1 MNGSENGY
9 AGAMFF
15 ALMSLGAIFK
25 LDDVI
30 GLVVGAAGAIFAAIS
45 LRRALVKAAQA
56 AEEDHQ
62 RMEIQ
67 LQQLRSKIMETS
79 AASVEAMSSVSEA
92 MSSITETAHLLQDNL
107 QVIRVRLAELDNL
120 TPLAKS
126 AEEIHAQLV
135 ALDNLTPLAKSN
147 EEILAQLAGLETI
160 RAQLDAL
167 NHLTPITKNAA
178 TINEAVASLEE
189 NSFALNA
196 ELEKIVAALQSHE
209 QAPTVLV
216 DELRKLNDVERANA
230 ENIQTV
236 LKLLQV
242 IGQMLKTPSYAKDFD
257 ALKTSIDAAHR
268 ELSELVRINGGLSKN
283 FSTTIDDL
291 RIDVARLTAHRET
304 TRKTPQIEE
313 PPILN
318 EHDITMLKKIVAKI
332 NIK

>member
-9 AGAMFF
+9 AGAIFF

-30 GLVVGAAGAIFAAIS
+30 GLVVGAAGAVFAAIS

-79 AASVEAMSSVSEA
+79 AASVEAMTSVNEA
-92 MSSITETAHLLQDNL
+92 MSSITKTAHLLQDNL

-126 AEEIHAQLV
+126 AEEIQTQLV
-135 ALDNLTPLAKSN
+135 ALDNLMPLVKST
-147 EEILAQLAGLETI
+147 EEIHAQLAGLETV
-160 RAQLDAL
+160 RAQLDEL
-167 NHLTPITKNAA
+167 NNLTHLAKNAEA
-178 TINEAVASLEE
+178 INASVASLEE

-196 ELEKIVAALQSHE
+196 ELEKIIVTLQAQE
-209 QAPTVLV
+209 QASPEFL
-216 DELRKLNDVERANA
+216 DELRKLNTVEKDNA
-230 ENIQTV
+230 ENIQMV

-257 ALKTSIDAAHR
+257 ALKTSINAAQK
-268 ELSELVRINGGLSKN
+268 ELSELVRINGELSKN
-283 FSTTIDDL
+283 FTTTIEDL

>member
-79 AASVEAMSSVSEA
+79 AASVEAMTSVSEA

-126 AEEIHAQLV
+126 
-135 ALDNLTPLAKSN
+135 N

-167 NHLTPITKNAA
+167 NNLTPITKNAA

-209 QAPTVLV
+209 QAPSVLV
-216 DELRKLNDVERANA
+216 DELRKLNEVERANA